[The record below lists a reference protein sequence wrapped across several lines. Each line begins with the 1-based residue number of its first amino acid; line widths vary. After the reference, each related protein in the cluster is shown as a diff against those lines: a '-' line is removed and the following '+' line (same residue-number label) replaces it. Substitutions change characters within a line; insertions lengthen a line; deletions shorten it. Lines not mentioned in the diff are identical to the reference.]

1 MAANKNRLKL
11 YTGLEKVQ

>member
-11 YTGLEKVQ
+11 YVGLEKVQ